1 MSGKMKGLEESW
13 KERTTETRNK
23 ASNAIA
29 ELQALGKAVN
39 FNSVHKAGGVSKS
52 FLYEDTEIREQIE
65 MLRKKGISKEI
76 NQRAKF
82 DKTSQSKDRIIAA
95 KDKRIAKLEEENR
108 KLKSENELL
117 RGRLYDMN

>member
-65 MLRKKGISKEI
+65 MSRKKG
-76 NQRAKF
+76 F
-82 DKTSQSKDRIIAA
+82 FP
-95 KDKRIAKLEEENR
+95 KLVDSA
-108 KLKSENELL
+108 L
-117 RGRLYDMN
+117 